1 MKNWR
6 DWDVSLSS
14 YAMETNPI
22 RLLSLSSN
30 GWVAA
35 AFEVDEG
42 DVRKIKPNANC
53 DVNLIELL
61 FNHYRLE
68 LFPVCSC
75 SLFLCRLSGIWF
87 NLNFWFDIFQD
98 WGLRGVR
105 KLCHLSLSFTMKI
118 LLWKYS
124 QESNLFWFM
133 LNLHESTRWHDFCTF
148 PIPCVSL
155 KNWNRIPC
163 SHRSTKLPFFWW
175 KLHPRSRSLLEF
187 RFAGGGWG
195 KRFDFMSRMN
205 TTISFS
211 AFMHAQQITNEQ
223 NEKRKTR
230 AKSGVNF
237 R

>member
-133 LNLHESTRWHDFCTF
+133 LNLHESTKWHDFCTF
-148 PIPCVSL
+148 PTHAFPSKIETEFHVPTEAQ
-155 KNWNRIPC
+155 N
-163 SHRSTKLPFFWW
+163 SHFFGENCTQGAA
-175 KLHPRSRSLLEF
+175 RSLNFVLRGAVEENDSILC
-187 RFAGGGWG
+187 REW
-195 KRFDFMSRMN
+195 
-205 TTISFS
+205 T
-211 AFMHAQQITNEQ
+211 QQ
-223 NEKRKTR
+223 
-230 AKSGVNF
+230 
-237 R
+237 